1 MVHLFH
7 QDIRIARRG
16 RGIAGWVLSGALAL
30 VAAMAGGEAWAMDS
44 EEVAK
49 GFAFGQL
56 WIFGIVLTVI
66 CYLNYRNPRKFQATT
81 TRVKYFI
88 GCGIYCS
95 TAILFYMFIA
105 SFPKLIPSLLL
116 PYISAY
122 FSPVWGLFKID
133 NFSNVILDEVV
144 KQLPAFF
151 ALTVVLILVRIN
163 PIRRLHQWW
172 LNNIRSLVN
181 IPVEQSLLAI
191 QLRTGNY
198 RLFDGELTDMI
209 TAGDAPQVSP
219 KEDHDDWL
227 RVSIED
233 TLRRRQIDIGDW
245 AFTKRSTLNS
255 EWVKAISL
263 FLRYQKAFADPRHRT
278 YSRIFADQLEER
290 EREFEKLRSI
300 IPQLI
305 NDIRKFL
312 DEHPE
317 VKPGSLEEE
326 HLTRDRFRHQL
337 TTHREEHLE
346 PFIRSLYE
354 DFAGIVHCCT
364 TTPMHR
370 KQILEKFGFDYA
382 PGLRDISVPLLT
394 VAALLMFL
402 TILIFINV
410 APEHLQKPELVVRMF
425 SFELTAVF
433 IALLV
438 GDKHVGNCPIPQP
451 VGWWAHLEEY
461 MPPIAKAGI
470 GGFLVGFVL
479 NYGIETLLPED
490 MTSRVAEKH
499 TWPLSLVPATTAA
512 TLVFLIIQ
520 RSTYIPQKWWLDA
533 AILTVALLL
542 SYLIVIF
549 SLVPMATGTS
559 LDKPPY
565 QLIVTMCVAIGI
577 TIGGL
582 IPSWWRRK
590 QESLRTPQET
600 PKP

>member
-1 MVHLFH
+1 
-7 QDIRIARRG
+7 
-16 RGIAGWVLSGALAL
+16 
-30 VAAMAGGEAWAMDS
+30 MDS

-66 CYLNYRNPRKFQATT
+66 CYLNYRNPREFQATT
-81 TRVKYFI
+81 TRAKYFI
-88 GCGIYCS
+88 GYGIYCS

-116 PYISAY
+116 RSISTF
-122 FSPVWGLFKID
+122 FSPVWSLFKIED
-133 NFSNVILDEVV
+133 LSNIIPHELV

-151 ALTVVLILVRIN
+151 ALIVVLILVRIK
-163 PIRRLHQWW
+163 PIWRLHQWW

-198 RLFDGELTDMI
+198 RLFDERRTDMI
-209 TAGDAPQVSP
+209 TAGDALQVSP

-233 TLRRRQIDIGDW
+233 TLRRCQIDIGDW
-245 AFTKRSTLNS
+245 AFTKRSTLNY
-255 EWVKAISL
+255 EWAKAISL
-263 FLRYQKAFADPRHRT
+263 FLRYQKAFADPSHRT
-278 YSRIFADQLEER
+278 YSRIFIGQLDER
-290 EREFEKLRSI
+290 EREFEKLRSM

-326 HLTRDRFRHQL
+326 HLTRDRFRDKL
-337 TTHREEHLE
+337 TIHREYHLE
-346 PFIRSLYE
+346 HFIRSLHE

-364 TTPMHR
+364 TTPTHR
-370 KQILEKFGFDYA
+370 KRFLEKFGFDYA

-394 VAALLMFL
+394 VALLLIFL
-402 TILIFINV
+402 TLLIFMNV
-410 APEHLQKPELVVRMF
+410 APDHLQKPELVVRMF

-438 GDKHVGNCPIPQP
+438 GGKHVGNCPIPQP

-470 GGFLVGFVL
+470 GGLLVGFVL
-479 NYGIETLLPED
+479 NYGIETLLPD
-490 MTSRVAEKH
+490 GMTSGAAEKH

-533 AILTVALLL
+533 AILTVALLF

-549 SLVPMATGTS
+549 SLVPMATGTP
-559 LDKPPY
+559 LDEPPY
-565 QLIVTMCVAIGI
+565 QFIVIMCVALGI
-577 TIGGL
+577 TIGGMV
-582 IPSWWRRK
+582 PSWWRSK